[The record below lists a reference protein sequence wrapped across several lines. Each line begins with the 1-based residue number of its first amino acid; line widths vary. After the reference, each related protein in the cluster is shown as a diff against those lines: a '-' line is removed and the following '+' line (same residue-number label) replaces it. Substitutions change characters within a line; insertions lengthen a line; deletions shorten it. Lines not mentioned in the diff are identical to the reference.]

1 MLLILANLL
10 KKTDN
15 DNKITEIEEKIPSIT
30 SLATTAALNAV
41 KNETCNVSDL
51 VKKAEYNGKILDIEK
66 NISLF
71 LIIINLQVK
80 YLMQR

>member
-1 MLLILANLL
+1 MLLILADLL

-41 KNETCNVSDL
+41 KNET
-51 VKKAEYNGKILDIEK
+51 
-66 NISLF
+66 
-71 LIIINLQVK
+71 
-80 YLMQR
+80 